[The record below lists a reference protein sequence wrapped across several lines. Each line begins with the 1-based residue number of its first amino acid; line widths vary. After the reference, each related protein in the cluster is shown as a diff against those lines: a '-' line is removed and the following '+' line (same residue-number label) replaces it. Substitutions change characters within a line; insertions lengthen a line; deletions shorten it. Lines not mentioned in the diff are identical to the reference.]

1 MSDEKT
7 VDLVPQGD
15 VPTSGLD
22 QVAVQEL
29 VGYIMGITSEPP
41 KALDKMMT
49 NLYQKLQLG
58 LGYSVASNVQRQT
71 KLVKFI
77 STVEDEIFDAEQV
90 KDLDKSE
97 LQELYKNASKA
108 LAEMNEFERRF
119 LAQNKDAFNSHKTE
133 QEQLAQQLM
142 TLSPEKIE
150 SIMKIV
156 KGETALEQSTE
167 SPEDILG
174 DL

>member
-1 MSDEKT
+1 MSE
-7 VDLVPQGD
+7 DLNVTQVPQD
-15 VPTSGLD
+15 SVPSSGLD
-22 QVAVQEL
+22 QFAVQEL

-77 STVEDEIFDAEQV
+77 ATVEDELFDPEQV
-90 KDLDKSE
+90 ATMDKSDM
-97 LQELYKNASKA
+97 QELYKNATKA

-119 LAQNKDAFNSHKTE
+119 LAQNKDAFSSHKTE

-142 TLSPEKIE
+142 TLSPEKLD

-156 KGETALEQSTE
+156 KGETALAQNEE
-167 SPEDILG
+167 SQEDILG
-174 DL
+174 EL